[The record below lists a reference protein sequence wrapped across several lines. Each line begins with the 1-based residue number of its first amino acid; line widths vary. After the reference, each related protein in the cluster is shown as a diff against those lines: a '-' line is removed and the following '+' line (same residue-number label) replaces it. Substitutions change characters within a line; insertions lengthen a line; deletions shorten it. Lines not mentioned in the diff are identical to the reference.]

1 MVSLCPVSGLSKQKK
16 PKQTNPVGADFSM
29 CYTLMFV
36 LSIISC
42 CVNGS
47 RLISIALMASSD
59 FLVLITCLSYREHSF
74 CICHPF
80 KLEVHPALFPLF
92 YSPSSSSC
100 PCLFSS
106 RDAQPFSPMAV
117 NHLFSPSPSLER
129 ENTCSQK
136 VVYAKCSSSPSLFEP
151 GQCWTSWFALQK
163 WGLPLVIQ
171 KCEV

>member
-1 MVSLCPVSGLSKQKK
+1 MSCVRTLQTKKTQADKPCRCWLQYVLHLNVCPQHYLMLCKWEPAEIYCPDG
-16 PKQTNPVGADFSM
+16 F
-29 CYTLMFV
+29 
-36 LSIISC
+36 I
-42 CVNGS
+42 
-47 RLISIALMASSD
+47 

-106 RDAQPFSPMAV
+106 RDAQPFTPMAV